1 MHLSVLALL
10 SKSRKLYTARI
21 SALSNVKETNVFAK
35 QDEVKTFWGSNER
48 VCFYDFKITNL
59 YRTKTSKKKKV
70 DETSSID

>member
-48 VCFYDFKITNL
+48 VCFHDFKITNL
-59 YRTKTSKKKKV
+59 YRTKTSKKKV
-70 DETSSID
+70 DETASID